1 MLRLECFRRQVRVES
16 NFPRRCTP
24 SENPNCVAPD
34 FPQGLAVAIDRP
46 GPKVEGTIVLGPG
59 AAARVI
65 DPLRGST
72 QCVGHAT
79 ARHCGIDLV

>member
-65 DPLRGST
+65 DPLRGSDAARR
-72 QCVGHAT
+72 VIHG
-79 ARHCGIDLV
+79 RHCGIDLV

>member
-1 MLRLECFRRQVRVES
+1 MRIPPAHEWSVGNAPAAMLPPQVRVES

-59 AAARVI
+59 AAA
-65 DPLRGST
+65 
-72 QCVGHAT
+72 
-79 ARHCGIDLV
+79 